1 MESAH
6 LSPAAAERLRE
17 ELAER
22 SGPRRLMI
30 TDRIEKARELGDL
43 KENADYHAAKDEQ
56 GLNEARIRQI
66 EAILRDAVIVE
77 SASGD
82 QAAPGTIVEL
92 RFVGSDDTMTY
103 LLGSIEE
110 RRDDL
115 DVLSTSSPLGKAV
128 LDNPTPGEVFDYTT
142 PIHVVASYE
151 DGAFV
156 LRPVGLPGI
165 EVRRELDADGHMVWT
180 RPDMGGIRVV
190 LERVSEPR

>member
-1 MESAH
+1 MTSPAP

-66 EAILRDAVIVE
+66 EAILRDA
-77 SASGD
+77 
-82 QAAPGTIVEL
+82 TIVEAASADVAMPGTVVEI
-92 RFVGSDDTMTY
+92 RIAGMDDTTTY

-110 RRDDL
+110 IGR
-115 DVLSTSSPLGKAV
+115 A
-128 LDNPTPGEVFDYTT
+128 
-142 PIHVVASYE
+142 HV
-151 DGAFV
+151 
-156 LRPVGLPGI
+156 
-165 EVRRELDADGHMVWT
+165 
-180 RPDMGGIRVV
+180 
-190 LERVSEPR
+190 

>member
-1 MESAH
+1 MSSPAT

-56 GLNEARIRQI
+56 GLNEARVRQI

-77 SASGD
+77 ADSTELAL
-82 QAAPGTIVEL
+82 PGTIIEI
-92 RFVGSDDTMTY
+92 RFAGSDDTTTY

-115 DVLSTSSPLGKAV
+115 EVLSTSSPLGTV
-128 LDNPTPGEVFDYTT
+128 LLNQ
-142 PIHVVASYE
+142 
-151 DGAFV
+151 
-156 LRPVGLPGI
+156 PVGGPYRYETPAKRTV
-165 EVRRELDADGHMVWT
+165 EVEIVSIRLAD
-180 RPDMGGIRVV
+180 
-190 LERVSEPR
+190 

>member
-128 LDNPTPGEVFDYTT
+128 LEHPTPGAVFPYTT
-142 PIHVVASYE
+142 PAKKTLQVELVS
-151 DGAFV
+151 V
-156 LRPVGLPGI
+156 RP
-165 EVRRELDADGHMVWT
+165 AD
-180 RPDMGGIRVV
+180 
-190 LERVSEPR
+190 

>member
-1 MESAH
+1 METAH
-6 LSPAAAERLRE
+6 LSPAAAERLRA

-22 SGPRRLMI
+22 SGERRLMI

-77 SASGD
+77 AASGD
-82 QAAPGTIVEL
+82 HATPGTIVEL
-92 RFVGSDDTMTY
+92 RFAGSDDTMTY

-115 DVLSTSSPLGKAV
+115 DVLSTSSPLGAAV
-128 LDNPTPGEVFDYTT
+128 MNRAPGETFDYTT
-142 PIHVVASYE
+142 PAKKT
-151 DGAFV
+151 
-156 LRPVGLPGI
+156 LRV
-165 EVRRELDADGHMVWT
+165 ELVSIRPAD
-180 RPDMGGIRVV
+180 
-190 LERVSEPR
+190 